1 MKHSLLIAA
10 LALLPTYASAA
21 EGVVKLDKKSDTVDV
36 SINGA
41 PFAVYNFGHDLPKPF
56 FSPIRAAD
64 GAIITRGLKDPEDHP
79 HHKGVWVSVDEVNG
93 LRFWAERAKIQNASV
108 KILKAE
114 GAPAVMETVNHW
126 LNADSQPLLEEKTTI
141 SIFPNG
147 LMVYDINFTALSEN
161 VTFEDTKEGLFGIR
175 LANTIREKEG
185 GHVENAEGLKGSGEC
200 WGKVSDWVDYYGPV
214 DGKTY
219 GAAIF
224 DHPLNFRPSRYHVR
238 NYGLFSISP
247 FGPHAYTN
255 KKRPE
260 DPVTILKGKTL
271 RLRYGLYVHPGTT
284 ASANVAATYQQFL
297 KAAGDSK

>member
-1 MKHSLLIAA
+1 MKHYLMIAA

-21 EGVVKLDKKSDTVDV
+21 EGVVKLDKKADTVDV

-41 PFAVYNFGHDLPKPF
+41 PFAVYNFSHDLPKPF

-93 LRFWAERAKIQNASV
+93 LRYWAERAKIQNASV

-185 GHVENAEGLKGSGEC
+185 GHVENAEGLKGSGAC

-219 GAAIF
+219 GAALF

-284 ASANVAATYQQFL
+284 SSANVAATYQQFL